1 MPIPTIFKIK
11 FSIGT
16 YFYYFFVIC
25 EYNIIF
31 LNDFIDLK
39 YAIPISKYTW
49 TDSKHSNNYQ
59 NLKNFEKPKNTRKN

>member
-39 YAIPISKYTW
+39 YAIPISIGVKQRNN
-49 TDSKHSNNYQ
+49 HSDTIKIIHSIS
-59 NLKNFEKPKNTRKN
+59 NLGSSS